1 MLSAY
6 FDDSGT
12 HDQSQ
17 IVLLAGVFG
26 TEAEM
31 TSLEWLWRQ
40 ELDRPIDG
48 TKPPIKRFHMTDCQ
62 GSRGEFEG
70 WSRTETDYFCHRLQT
85 AILESGVAAYG
96 MCCARKDYDDLV
108 TGDMRAILGDP
119 EGFCVRNCFVKAI
132 EWAKAST
139 FDPKM
144 TFVFDDRPHRKRENM
159 VVFDAFQ
166 RQIPYPHLVGISFM
180 TSHDVL
186 PLQAA
191 DMIAWELYQHAND
204 ILVEGLR
211 APRRQQFL
219 KFGQKLGP
227 GVRFIGQ
234 IALRER
240 IGIIVNHWKKQK
252 TPEELRQ
259 MADHFMTFDPD
270 ASQEQLS

>member
-1 MLSAY
+1 
-6 FDDSGT
+6 
-12 HDQSQ
+12 
-17 IVLLAGVFG
+17 
-26 TEAEM
+26 
-31 TSLEWLWRQ
+31 
-40 ELDRPIDG
+40 
-48 TKPPIKRFHMTDCQ
+48 
-62 GSRGEFEG
+62 
-70 WSRTETDYFCHRLQT
+70 
-85 AILESGVAAYG
+85 
-96 MCCARKDYDDLV
+96 
-108 TGDMRAILGDP
+108 
-119 EGFCVRNCFVKAI
+119 
-132 EWAKAST
+132 
-139 FDPKM
+139 
-144 TFVFDDRPHRKRENM
+144 
-159 VVFDAFQ
+159 
-166 RQIPYPHLVGISFM
+166 M

-227 GVRFIGQ
+227 GIRFIGQ